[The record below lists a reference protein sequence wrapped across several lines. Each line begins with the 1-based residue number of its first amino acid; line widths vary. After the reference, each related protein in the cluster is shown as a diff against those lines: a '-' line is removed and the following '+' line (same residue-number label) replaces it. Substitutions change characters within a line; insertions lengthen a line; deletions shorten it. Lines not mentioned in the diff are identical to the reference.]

1 MAVNKENFVFFMA
14 EVVNCTFQAKGRS
27 EKIEIIV
34 KSGARYLNIHGITGM
49 AVQEELRKQGQLT
62 KESCSQD

>member
-1 MAVNKENFVFFMA
+1 MA

-34 KSGARYLNIHGITGM
+34 KSAARYLNIQGITGM
-49 AVQEELRKQGQLT
+49 AVQEELKKQEQLN
-62 KESCSQD
+62 KESSSQE